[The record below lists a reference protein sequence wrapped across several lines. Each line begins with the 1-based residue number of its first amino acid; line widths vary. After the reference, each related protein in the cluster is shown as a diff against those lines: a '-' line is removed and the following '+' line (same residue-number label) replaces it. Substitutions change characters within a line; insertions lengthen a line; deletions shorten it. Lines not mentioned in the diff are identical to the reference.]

1 MRITESRL
9 RSIIRS
15 VIKESWREHSKIDSI
30 RQGKSSLEGQQSLSN
45 SKVQDKIKYYEEN
58 MHLWDNHGHR
68 YQFHNMLS
76 GGSGGVIEYAED
88 DVTPIKTVRD
98 GYPGWED
105 YEFKA
110 VVDALGG

>member
-1 MRITESRL
+1 MRITENEL
-9 RSIIRS
+9 RRIIRS
-15 VIKESWREHSKIDSI
+15 VIEESRREHSKIDSI
-30 RQGKSSLEGQQSLSN
+30 RQSSLN

-58 MHLWDNHGHR
+58 RHLWDDHGHR
-68 YQFHNMLS
+68 YQFHSMS
-76 GGSGGVIEYAED
+76 AGGSGGVIEYAKD

-105 YEFKA
+105 HEFKV